1 MKLDIQGFKELL
13 THKMESTFESTGE
26 VGPIV
31 FFLRRDENV
40 MIGKIPPGAMSSI
53 EGKNHL
59 ADNIREICR
68 DPITM
73 ATALMAEVNIR
84 DNEGNKTADGIMLVV
99 STLEGDDITLY
110 EVDCDKNKMLGI
122 HCEKEGTDLRGR
134 FTGFFQWDKN

>member
-1 MKLDIQGFKELL
+1 MINLTLDIQEFKELL
-13 THKMESTFESTGE
+13 THKMKSTFESTGE

-53 EGKNHL
+53 EGKYHL

-73 ATALMAEVNIR
+73 AAALLAEVNIR
-84 DNEGNKTADGIMLVV
+84 DNEKYPAIETMSARRVPRIFNIVF
-99 STLEGDDITLY
+99 I
-110 EVDCDKNKMLGI
+110 
-122 HCEKEGTDLRGR
+122 GTS
-134 FTGFFQWDKN
+134 